1 MRVKWLVVKN
11 LGLFILFSLITSVS
25 AASEKLDFFAIPKM
39 TSAIISPDGIH
50 IATMVNDKDSQ
61 QLQLRK
67 RGSKA
72 SEILL
77 NLSEF
82 TPDNAHISGITWL
95 DNQNISAQFV
105 ELKKGVEDLLDTKAI
120 RFLLVIQIPSKK
132 NAQPIIK
139 SVRTNGWLVDPLVD
153 EADAFLY
160 AKSGIYSKVYR
171 IQPSLLSPHKIRLGK
186 LHKKDGGQ
194 FKKKNEVVSVE
205 GFAIRWFFD
214 TQGEVKAVLNYI
226 REGGLTLNSINEQGE
241 ATKIHNW
248 TDDESDDNRQK
259 TQQERRILP
268 VAIAQEP
275 DTFYC
280 LDFAE
285 DEERSV
291 YKVNY
296 KTGSEELIYESDS
309 HQIVSL
315 IMADRSS
322 QLVGVKVLKNG
333 RVQNMFIDANS
344 VEANA
349 NKKSHNGEL
358 LTARIS
364 ESSDKQFS
372 VEYLE
377 SHRQPGQFYLV
388 NQSNQK
394 RQLLGSLFPHLDN
407 QLKTRQIESSVMVE
421 GLSIPYILNLPKT
434 NNKPASPLIVMP
446 HGGPIG
452 VFDSRYFD
460 AASQYLNASGFAVL
474 RVNYRG
480 SSGYSFEL
488 KEAGK
493 REWGNLILKDIV
505 AATNAVAT
513 RSEIDSDQICI
524 MGMSYGGYAAAM
536 LTIQHPEIFK
546 CGVDVA
552 GVSDV
557 NLYLNSP
564 YRTERQ
570 DIWLKEYVG
579 DTVGEYDLNK
589 KISPI
594 YLVKD
599 LKRPLLIMHGAK
611 DDVVDV
617 EHAFRLK
624 LMLEKYHKPFE
635 WKIFEEAGHSMETPE
650 FSHALFNTAVDF
662 IQRQL

>member
-1 MRVKWLVVKN
+1 MQYCSRLIKSLCLIV
-11 LGLFILFSLITSVS
+11 LFSQVNTLW
-25 AASEKLDFFAIPKM
+25 AKKSEPDFFAMPSM
-39 TSAIISPDGIH
+39 TSAIISPDGQH
-50 IATMVNDKDSQ
+50 IATIVNNDDSQ

-67 RGSKA
+67 TGSNK
-72 SEILL
+72 SETLL

-95 DNQNISAQFV
+95 DNQSISAQFV
-105 ELKKGVEDLLDTKAI
+105 EVKKGVEDLLDTKAI
-120 RFLLVIQIPSKK
+120 RFLLVIEIPTKTNPK
-132 NAQPIIK
+132 PVIK
-139 SVRTNGWLVDPLVD
+139 SVRTNGWLVDPLID

-171 IQPSLLSPHKIRLGK
+171 IQPSLLSPHKKRLGK
-186 LHKKDGGQ
+186 LNKKDGGQ

-214 TQGEVKAVLNYI
+214 SSGEVKAVLNYM
-226 REGGLTLNSINEQGE
+226 REGGLTLNSIDEKGD

-248 TDDESDDNRQK
+248 ADEEN
-259 TQQERRILP
+259 QENKPGKPEKRILP
-268 VAIAQEP
+268 VALANEA

-296 KTGSEELIYESDS
+296 KTGKEELVYESDS

-315 IMADRSS
+315 ILADRSS

-333 RVQNMFIDANS
+333 EVQNMFIDAES

-349 NKKSHNGEL
+349 SKKPKPSDL

-364 ESSDKQFS
+364 ETRDKKLA
-372 VEYLE
+372 VEYSE
-377 SHRQPGQFYLV
+377 SHNQPGQFFLV
-388 NQSNQK
+388 GQTNKK
-394 RQLLGSLFPHLDN
+394 RQLLGSLLPQLDN
-407 QLKTRQIESSVMVE
+407 KLKTRQIEDNIDVK
-421 GLSIPYILNLPKT
+421 GLSIPYILNLPKLKK
-434 NNKPASPLIVMP
+434 NQKAPMVVMP

-460 AASQYLNASGFAVL
+460 ASSQYLNAKGFAVL

-480 SSGYSFEL
+480 SSGYSLEL

-493 REWGNLILKDIV
+493 REWGNLILKDIIAATKKV
-505 AATNAVAT
+505 AARNDINAQQMCV
-513 RSEIDSDQICI
+513 

-536 LTIQHPEIFK
+536 LTIQHPELFK

-579 DTVGEYDLNK
+579 DTVGEYEINK
-589 KISPI
+589 SISPLYHI
-594 YLVKD
+594 EKLT
-599 LKRPLLIMHGAK
+599 RPLLVMHGAK

-617 EHAFRLK
+617 EHAYRLK
-624 LMLEKYHKPFE
+624 LMLEKYNKTFE
-635 WKIFEEAGHSMETPE
+635 WKIFDEAGHSMDSPE
-650 FSHALFNTAVDF
+650 FSNELFETAVDF
-662 IQRQL
+662 IKRQL